1 MDKGYTIKYVQN
13 PPQWESIEQ
22 WRSIPFVWI
31 DNFHPEG
38 SDHKPVTIVRV
49 IYNQSGL
56 YGLFEVKDT
65 YVVCRYR
72 GFQEPVW
79 KDSCVEFFVQPNI
92 EKGYFNFEFNCG
104 GAMLC
109 SWVKDY
115 RISDGKFRNSQRLT
129 ADDVKGMEVF
139 HTLPSKIEPEIQGLT
154 EWQLGFHIPFT
165 VFKTYIGE
173 LGEIGGMNWRGN
185 FYKCADESSHP
196 HWASW
201 SPVKEL
207 NFHMPDCF
215 GTLRF
220 EEQS

>member
-1 MDKGYTIKYVQN
+1 MEKIYTIKHIQN
-13 PPQWESIEQ
+13 PPGWESLEE
-22 WRSIPFVWI
+22 WRSIPFVRI
-31 DNFHPEG
+31 DNFRPEG
-38 SDHKPVTIVRV
+38 SDHKPQTILRV
-49 IYNQSGL
+49 VYNRNGL

-65 YVVCRYR
+65 YVVCRHT

-79 KDSCVEFFVQPNI
+79 KDSCVEFFVQPEV

-109 SWVKDY
+109 SWVKDH
-115 RISDGKFRNSQRLT
+115 RISGGKFRNSQRMT
-129 ADDVKGMEVF
+129 ADDVKEVEVF
-139 HTLPSKIEPEIQGLT
+139 HTLSSKIEPEKHGLT
-154 EWQLGFHIPFT
+154 EWRLGFYIPFT
-165 VFKTYIGE
+165 VLKRYIGDFVV
-173 LGEIGGMNWRGN
+173 IGGTCWRGN

-201 SPVKEL
+201 SPVTEL

-220 EEQS
+220 EKQ